1 MNIDS
6 LVKLLKVERSIMG
19 TLIKADFRTKLT
31 LKLSQYRSKD
41 KTPEYQKEIFSELF
55 SKFPQFKAHVAAYV
69 ERNYCGVVIN
79 DEDHSN
85 PVTLIELLSS
95 DELRML
101 NSWIADR
108 SRPRFT
114 RQE

>member
-1 MNIDS
+1 
-6 LVKLLKVERSIMG
+6 MG
-19 TLIKADFRTKLT
+19 ILIKGNFRTKLT
-31 LKLSQYRSKD
+31 SKLSKYRSKD

-55 SKFPQFKAHVAAYV
+55 SKFPQFKAHVAAYI

-85 PVTLIELLSS
+85 PDTLIDMLGF

-101 NSWIADR
+101 NKWIADR
-108 SRPRFT
+108 NKPKILRRK
-114 RQE
+114 